1 MSESEKARARRL
13 MDMFKLTLE
22 QWEKVDEYQEHVCYI
37 CEKPQKSGNRLNTD
51 HRHSDGLYRGNL
63 CSFCNKIIGL
73 IDRFWTRRAI
83 YRTLDYLRV
92 APASIALGYEHYGWP
107 GRVTTK
113 KHRKMLKRLKKIQS
127 HDLSGTS

>member
-13 MDMFKLTLE
+13 MDMFKLTPE
-22 QWEKVDEYQEHVCYI
+22 QWDIVDAFQKHVCFI
-37 CEKPQKSGNRLNTD
+37 CGRPQKSGKRLATD
-51 HRHSDGLYRGNL
+51 HDHATGLFRGLL
-63 CSFCNKIIGL
+63 CSFCNKIIGF
-73 IDRFWTRRAI
+73 IDRFWSSAAVLRANE
-83 YRTLDYLRV
+83 YLYDP
-92 APASIALGYEHYGWP
+92 PASRALGHDHYGWP